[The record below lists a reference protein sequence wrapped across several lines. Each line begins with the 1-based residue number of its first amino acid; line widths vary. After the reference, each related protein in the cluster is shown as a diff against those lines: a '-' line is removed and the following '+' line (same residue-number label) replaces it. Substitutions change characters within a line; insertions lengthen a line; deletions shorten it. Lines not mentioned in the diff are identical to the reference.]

1 MKKVGVLGSTGS
13 IGLNTLKVL
22 ENLSDFKVKYLTA
35 NRNVDLLIE
44 QALKFR
50 PEIVCIG
57 DKKLYKKLKDNLNN
71 EFEIL
76 CGRNDLIDIAG
87 IKTIDICVNAIVGGP
102 GMEPTIQALKSGVDV
117 ALSNKESMVMAG
129 DIINNI
135 CKKTGA
141 KIFPVD
147 SEHSAIWQCLIGEK
161 IENVNRLIL
170 TGSGGP
176 FRNKSLSDFNSISVD
191 QALNH
196 PTWKM
201 GKKISIDS
209 ATMMNKGFEV
219 IEAFWLFKIDY
230 DKIDIVIHPQSI
242 IHSMVEFIDGSIK
255 SQMGIPTMKI
265 PIQFALTYPDRL
277 NSVMKNINDFSKI
290 PNLTFEIPDL
300 KKYPSIALAYEA
312 LKKGGTSCA
321 SLNLSND
328 LTVDLFLKNKISF
341 NEIYQLNNEVFKSH
355 NWKKNPSVLDLYD
368 LEVWI
373 NDFLKSLIK

>member
-277 NSVMKNINDFSKI
+277 NSDMKNINDFSKI

>member
-76 CGRNDLIDIAG
+76 CGRNDLIDISG
-87 IKTIDICVNAIVGGP
+87 INTIDICVNAIVGGP

-191 QALNH
+191 QALNYYGSK
-196 PTWKM
+196 TL
-201 GKKISIDS
+201 S
-209 ATMMNKGFEV
+209 MMC
-219 IEAFWLFKIDY
+219 ITPL
-230 DKIDIVIHPQSI
+230 S
-242 IHSMVEFIDGSIK
+242 
-255 SQMGIPTMKI
+255 
-265 PIQFALTYPDRL
+265 ALT
-277 NSVMKNINDFSKI
+277 SGTTTVASFII
-290 PNLTFEIPDL
+290 TFP
-300 KKYPSIALAYEA
+300 
-312 LKKGGTSCA
+312 
-321 SLNLSND
+321 
-328 LTVDLFLKNKISF
+328 
-341 NEIYQLNNEVFKSH
+341 
-355 NWKKNPSVLDLYD
+355 
-368 LEVWI
+368 
-373 NDFLKSLIK
+373 

>member
-76 CGRNDLIDIAG
+76 SGRNDLIDISG
-87 IKTIDICVNAIVGGP
+87 INTIDICVNAIVGGP

-161 IENVNRLIL
+161 IENINRLIL

-277 NSVMKNINDFSKI
+277 NSAMKNINDFSKI

-373 NDFLKSLIK
+373 NDFVKSLIK

>member
-76 CGRNDLIDIAG
+76 CGRNDLIDISG
-87 IKTIDICVNAIVGGP
+87 ISTIDTCVNAIVGGP

-161 IENVNRLIL
+161 IENINRLIL

-277 NSVMKNINDFSKI
+277 NSDMKNINDFSKI

-373 NDFLKSLIK
+373 NDFVKSLIK

>member
-76 CGRNDLIDIAG
+76 CGRNDLIDISG
-87 IKTIDICVNAIVGGP
+87 INTIDICVNAIVGGP

-161 IENVNRLIL
+161 IENINRLIL

-255 SQMGIPTMKI
+255 SQMGVPTMKI

-373 NDFLKSLIK
+373 NDFVKSLIK

>member
-57 DKKLYKKLKDNLNN
+57 NKKLYKKLKDNLNN

-191 QALNH
+191 EALNH

-255 SQMGIPTMKI
+255 SQMGIPTMKV

-277 NSVMKNINDFSKI
+277 NSDMKNINDFSKI

>member
-76 CGRNDLIDIAG
+76 CGRNDLIDISG
-87 IKTIDICVNAIVGGP
+87 ISTIDTCVNAIVGGP

-277 NSVMKNINDFSKI
+277 NSAMKNINDFSKI

-373 NDFLKSLIK
+373 NDFVKSLIK

>member
-191 QALNH
+191 EALNH

-277 NSVMKNINDFSKI
+277 NSDMKNINDFSKI

>member
-76 CGRNDLIDIAG
+76 CGRNDLIDISG
-87 IKTIDICVNAIVGGP
+87 INTIDICVNAIVGGP

-242 IHSMVEFIDGSIK
+242 IHSMVEFI
-255 SQMGIPTMKI
+255 
-265 PIQFALTYPDRL
+265 
-277 NSVMKNINDFSKI
+277 
-290 PNLTFEIPDL
+290 E
-300 KKYPSIALAYEA
+300 
-312 LKKGGTSCA
+312 
-321 SLNLSND
+321 
-328 LTVDLFLKNKISF
+328 
-341 NEIYQLNNEVFKSH
+341 
-355 NWKKNPSVLDLYD
+355 
-368 LEVWI
+368 
-373 NDFLKSLIK
+373 

>member
-76 CGRNDLIDIAG
+76 CGRNDLIDISG
-87 IKTIDICVNAIVGGP
+87 INTIDICVNAIVGGP

-277 NSVMKNINDFSKI
+277 NSDMKNINDFSKI

-300 KKYPSIALAYEA
+300 KKYPSIALAYKA

-373 NDFLKSLIK
+373 NDFVKSLIK

>member
-76 CGRNDLIDIAG
+76 CGRNDLIDISG
-87 IKTIDICVNAIVGGP
+87 ISTIDTCVNAIVGGP

-373 NDFLKSLIK
+373 NDFVKSLIK

>member
-76 CGRNDLIDIAG
+76 CGRNDLIDISG
-87 IKTIDICVNAIVGGP
+87 INTIDTCVNAIVGGP

-277 NSVMKNINDFSKI
+277 NSAMKNINDFSKI

-373 NDFLKSLIK
+373 NDFVKSLIK

>member
-1 MKKVGVLGSTGS
+1 MKEIGILGSTGS
-13 IGLNTLKVL
+13 IGLNTLNVIN
-22 ENLSDFKVKYLTA
+22 NLSDFKIKYLSA
-35 NRNVDLLIE
+35 NKNIDLLIE
-44 QALKFR
+44 QANKFQ
-50 PEIVCIG
+50 PEIICIG
-57 DKKLYKKLKDNLNN
+57 DDNLYKKLKTNLSNK
-71 EFEIL
+71 FEIL
-76 CGRNDLIDIAG
+76 CGRDALLYIAG
-87 IKTIDICVNAIVGGP
+87 IENIDICVNAIVGGP
-102 GMEPTIQALKSGVDV
+102 GMEPTIKALEAGVDV

-129 DIINNI
+129 GIINDI

-161 IENVNRLIL
+161 IKNVKRLIL
-170 TGSGGP
+170 TASGGP
-176 FRNKSLSDFNSISVD
+176 FREKSLSDFNSITVD
-191 QALNH
+191 EALNH

-201 GKKISIDS
+201 GKKITIDS

-230 DKIDIVIHPQSI
+230 DKIEIVIHPQSI

-255 SQMGIPTMKI
+255 SQMGRPTMKI

-277 NSVMKNINDFSKI
+277 NSSMGIVNDFSKME
-290 PNLTFEIPDL
+290 NLTFELPDL
-300 KKYPSIALAYEA
+300 NKYPSIDLAYNA

-321 SLNLSND
+321 SINLSND
-328 LTVDLFLKNKISF
+328 ITVDLFLKNKISF
-341 NEIYQLNNEVFKSH
+341 NEIYQLNNEVYKSH
-355 NWKKNPSVLDLYD
+355 NWKKNPSVSDLYD

>member
-76 CGRNDLIDIAG
+76 CGRNDLIDISG
-87 IKTIDICVNAIVGGP
+87 ISTIDTCVNAIVGGP

-277 NSVMKNINDFSKI
+277 NSDMKNINDFSKI

-373 NDFLKSLIK
+373 NDFVKSLIK